1 MSKTVRLED
10 STWSELEKR
19 GVALAAG
26 RGSAIGIT
34 PDAIIRYIR
43 EIDDSSTSKP
53 IGADSSLSVTQLTR
67 PHSSVQSVQ
76 QLLDGIWNGVGAILG
91 PVTLAPTQ
99 SGRWI
104 SQPSNFFT
112 VKSQDAR
119 NRDVAVTVYGESQ
132 DAALLE
138 GWGSFVSRVVLESC
152 DEIEENK
159 GSGTVQPD
167 YDGSEHYGNG
177 YSAT

>member
-34 PDAIIRYIR
+34 PDAIIRYIL
-43 EIDDSSTSKP
+43 EIDDSSTSNP
-53 IGADSSLSVTQLTR
+53 TAPDPSLAVATPTR

-76 QLLDGIWNGVGAILG
+76 QLLDGILNGLEAILG
-91 PVTLAPTQ
+91 PVTLVPTQ

-112 VKSQDAR
+112 VKPQDAR
-119 NRDVAVTVYGESQ
+119 NRDVAVTVYGEPQ
-132 DAALLE
+132 DFSNVA
-138 GWGSFVSRVVLESC
+138 GSLIIRKDRSSYSRFNVATNQEVSDAIKVIC
-152 DEIEENK
+152 A
-159 GSGTVQPD
+159 
-167 YDGSEHYGNG
+167 
-177 YSAT
+177 SADLKDKR